1 MLKVDNSFTVDYHIL
16 NMTLFISIALWLI
29 IGATSAYYAQLRGRD
44 PISWFVIGMLLGV
57 IGLLILF
64 FLPQLEQKVVPEDTL
79 LEPLPVAPVGQSI
92 RFKEW
97 FYLDPHHVQQGP
109 ISFLALERLIDQGYL
124 KHSSLIW
131 SEGME
136 GWSPVESIPDLV
148 KK

>member
-1 MLKVDNSFTVDYHIL
+1 
-16 NMTLFISIALWLI
+16 MTLFISIALWLI

-64 FLPQLEQKVVPEDTL
+64 FLPQLEQKVVPEDNL
-79 LEPLPVAPVGQSI
+79 LEPIPPLTPMGQSV

-97 FYLDPHHVQQGP
+97 FYLDPNHVQQGP
-109 ISFLALERLIDQGYL
+109 VSFLALEKLIDQGYL
-124 KHSSLIW
+124 THHSLIW

-136 GWSPVESIPDLV
+136 GWTPVESINELANQ
-148 KK
+148 